1 MTFVDKVTPGSS
13 VSYGASVVPPGTRPQ
28 DYGDRTWAL
37 YNDWAAMYY
46 QNAYNTAMLNYQN
59 EFNSPLQQMLRYQE
73 AGLNP
78 FLAQADNGNMG
89 PSHAGAA
96 PRGGFTPPSKL
107 QGAQVALQGIN
118 MLQQVLGASQEIYDY
133 INYGAPSHAQGLEN
147 LGLQGYNLGV
157 QGQLLGK
164 QLDTANA
171 NLRKAIAEA
180 GWSEYW
186 NGVDNPLGVEY
197 SPRAKYMENSTERI
211 ESQIDQLNALVNV
224 IYPSQEARNIASA
237 ALDSYKIA
245 VMRGENDAILNINTG
260 NEAADSIL
268 KSVVLKLTKMAKFGL
283 FF

>member
-1 MTFVDKVTPGSS
+1 MTFVDNVTPGSS

-46 QNAYNTAMLNYQN
+46 QNAYNTALMNYQN
-59 EFNSPLQQMLRYQE
+59 EYNSPLQQMLRYQE

-89 PSHAGAA
+89 SSHSGAA

-118 MLQQVLGASQEIYDY
+118 MLQQVLEASQGIYDY
-133 INYGAPSHAQGLEN
+133 VNYGAPSHAQGLEN

-164 QLDTANA
+164 QLDTADA
-171 NLRKAIAEA
+171 NLRKALAEA

-186 NGVDNPLGVEY
+186 NGSNNPLGVEY
-197 SPRAKYMENSTERI
+197 SPRAEYMENSTQRI
-211 ESQIDQLNALVNV
+211 AAQIDQLNALVNV
-224 IYPSQEARNIASA
+224 IYPSQEARNVASA
-237 ALDSYKIA
+237 ALDAYKTA
-245 VMRGENDAILNINTG
+245 VMRGENDAILSIDTG
-260 NEAADSIL
+260 HPELDSIL
-268 KSVVLKLTKMAKFGL
+268 QSVVLKFTKMAKFGL